1 MSRQVTLI
9 QNDKVSLILNMSYPM
24 RYMTE
29 YSSVGK
35 NIKDL
40 RNSNLT
46 KINSRSGHTNSVT
59 RRCVLG
65 HKIRRLHLKKPMAQ
79 SFNSKVASCRCRAA
93 PKTSSVTK
101 VNHSV
106 IFHFSNFT
114 KCLPQK
120 KIFHILVRI

>member
-1 MSRQVTLI
+1 
-9 QNDKVSLILNMSYPM
+9 MSYPM

-29 YSSVGK
+29 YSSVEK

-40 RNSNLT
+40 RNTNLT

-65 HKIRRLHLKKPMAQ
+65 HKIRRLHLKKSMAQ

-101 VNHSV
+101 LNHSV

-120 KIFHILVRI
+120 MIFHDSCKNLEKRCFFSLFF